1 MYMNYCYT
9 FEGQLLMYNMLQDL
23 FKMLL
28 ESRVK
33 YGENISLEK
42 FSSPTR
48 DNVNLKDEKQSL

>member
-1 MYMNYCYT
+1 MNYCYT